1 MGISSFVAGIGLLIF
16 PYINS
21 LVSILYTCFHRKVYS
36 LKYNRLNN
44 AVLRSGINYYYNYYG
59 SLFKIKFKATNCYH
73 KIVKQIVYKNFF
85 EGIDTNQIALFSN
98 LILLICML

>member
-1 MGISSFVAGIGLLIF
+1 MLSLDLGLI
-16 PYINS
+16 IIIIIT
-21 LVSILYTCFHRKVYS
+21 V
-36 LKYNRLNN
+36 
-44 AVLRSGINYYYNYYG
+44 G
-59 SLFKIKFKATNCYH
+59 LFKIKFKATNCYH